1 MVPLRFLAQ
10 VLPPP
15 GNGYYCA
22 AELSRK
28 KEHVFGES
36 IEDLQTKIDEWNE
49 RKYDVYFALATFKEN
64 RSREAVNA
72 QTIKSFFIDMD
83 GYETKKAAA
92 LALSEFLEKT
102 GLSQFGIPWIVS
114 SGGGIHAYWPF
125 TETVNV
131 GIWKPAAEN
140 FKRLCKQEGLLIDW
154 TVSADTA
161 RVLRVPGTWNHKK
174 KYSEPREVKVL
185 AEGDTFVFE
194 DFVSCIL
201 GKLTTPAPQITVDEP
216 LNLPGK
222 RPTKSVTQLK
232 LVANS
237 TTVFKIM
244 EERAGCGQI
253 KHYRENATQDG
264 MEPIWRGLLS
274 WAKVCEDVQEAATDL
289 TALHPYTEDRMRSKL
304 AEIKGP
310 YPCTKM
316 DSENPGVCTSCV
328 HWGQITNPHKFGRD
342 IQTDNTEKEITINP
356 LDEDSEEALFG
367 TDAEDDE
374 DDLPKPPPITVTRP
388 EPPRGYSYGA
398 TGGVYCKKEE
408 KDEEGKKITKQVQ
421 ILPYDL
427 FVIDILKYQ
436 SDHLVHMVAVR
447 PEGPV
452 LINMP
457 QKAAVSKEE
466 TVKWLAN
473 QNILASFGQGND
485 KNLFDYVR
493 ACVEQASLNKK
504 VITVPL
510 QAGWQENGSFVYNGR
525 IFNKDG
531 TVTTVPMPGLE
542 NITRI
547 TTPKGNLEDW
557 RKVWNMFIE
566 RKMYTLLAV
575 ALDSFGCPLMHFT
588 EYEGFVWHIGANKSG
603 TGKSLT
609 LSAKAG
615 VWGHP
620 VHYRTGKGTSPV
632 AMQNR
637 AGNLNSMPLLV
648 DEITGQ
654 HRKDMEWAPAFIFDM
669 SEGKGKERMEAG
681 ANKERVNDT
690 TWGLTCTLTSNE
702 NLTDYMAGARKF
714 SSNGELLRMLE
725 WTPNV
730 KLHWTPEEREIL
742 KLLKRNYGVAGEA
755 WVRWMVQNRKTIKD
769 LMPQVH
775 THLEKEFN
783 FTDDE
788 RYWHVACTE
797 VVAAAIMLG
806 KKHANILEVP
816 VKAVIAALKELVVN
830 ARNSISNNV
839 RSADDVLNSY
849 TRDNY
854 GGFIV
859 LKKADGRLLAAWG
872 DGDTVDKSITRSKV
886 LGRVEHGIIR
896 PGYVDYF
903 VEENLLKQHC
913 VSMSYAYHDFKTE
926 LAQTHTITYVK
937 KDMLSKTGGPPM
949 RVNALHI
956 SRKKTDA
963 DEDLISVEKD

>member
-1 MVPLRFLAQ
+1 MVPLRFLTQ

-36 IEDLQTKIDEWNE
+36 IEDLQAKIDEWNE
-49 RKYDVYFALATFKEN
+49 RKYDVYFALATFKES

-140 FKRLCKQEGLLIDW
+140 FKRLCKQEGLHIDW
-154 TVSADTA
+154 TVPADAA
-161 RVLRVPGTWNHKK
+161 RVLRVPGTWNYKK
-174 KYSEPREVKVL
+174 KYPEPREVKIL

-194 DFVSCIL
+194 DFVGQIL
-201 GKLTTPAPQITVDEP
+201 SKLVAPAPTVAPITP

-232 LVANS
+232 LVAN
-237 TTVFKIM
+237 TATVFRLV
-244 EERAGCGQI
+244 EEKSGCAQI
-253 KHYRENATQDG
+253 KYYREHATQDG

-274 WAKVCEDVQEAATDL
+274 WAKVCEDSEEAASDL
-289 TALHPYTEDRMRSKL
+289 TALHPYTSERMTAKL

-310 YPCTKM
+310 YPCIKM

-328 HWGQITNPHKFGRD
+328 HWGQITNPLKFGRE
-342 IQTDNTEKEITINP
+342 IQTDNTEKEITINAV
-356 LDEDSEEALFG
+356 DEDTEEALFG
-367 TDAEDDE
+367 TDAEDDD
-374 DDLPKPPPITVTRP
+374 DDLAKPAPIKVTRP
-388 EPPRGYSYGA
+388 EPPRGFSYGIN
-398 TGGVYCKKEE
+398 GGVYCQKEE
-408 KDEEGKKITKQVQ
+408 KDEEGKKMTVQKQ

-436 SDHLVHMVAVR
+436 NDHLVHMVAVR
-447 PEGPV
+447 PDGPV

-457 QKAAVSKEE
+457 QKAAVSKDE

-473 QNILASFGQGND
+473 QNIISSYGQGSD
-485 KNLFDYVR
+485 INLFNYVR

-531 TVTTVPMPGLE
+531 TVTTVPMPNLE

-547 TTPKGNLEDW
+547 TQSKGNLDDW
-557 RKVWNMFIE
+557 RKVWNLFIE

-637 AGNLNSMPLLV
+637 AGLLGSLPLLV

-654 HRKDMEWAPAFIFDM
+654 HRKDMEWAPLFIFDM

-690 TWGLTCTLTSNE
+690 TWELTCTLTSNE

-725 WTPNV
+725 WTPNH
-730 KLHWTPEEREIL
+730 KLHWNAEEREIL
-742 KLLKRNYGVAGEA
+742 KLLKRNYGVAGEE
-755 WVRWMVQNRKTIKD
+755 WVRWMVQNRKIIKD
-769 LMPQVH
+769 IMPQVH
-775 THLEKEFN
+775 AQLEKEFN

-788 RYWHVACTE
+788 RYWHVGCTE
-797 VVAAAIMLG
+797 IVSAGIMLG
-806 KKHANILEVP
+806 KKYANILEVP
-816 VKAVIAALKELVVN
+816 VKAVIESLKELVFK
-830 ARNSISNNV
+830 ARASISSNV
-839 RSADDVLNSY
+839 RSADDVLNAF

-859 LKKADGRLLAAWG
+859 LKKAEGRLLAAWG
-872 DGDTVDKSITRSKV
+872 DGDTVEKSLTRSKV
-886 LGRVEHGIIR
+886 LGRVEHGLIR
-896 PGYVDYF
+896 PGFIDYF
-903 VEENLLKQHC
+903 IEEGLLRQHC
-913 VSMSYAYHDFKTE
+913 VSMSFAYHDFKTE
-926 LAQTHTITYVK
+926 LAQTHSITYVK
-937 KDMLSKTGGPPM
+937 KDMLAKTGGPSM

-956 SRKKTDA
+956 RRKKADV
-963 DEDLISVEKD
+963 DEDTIPVEED